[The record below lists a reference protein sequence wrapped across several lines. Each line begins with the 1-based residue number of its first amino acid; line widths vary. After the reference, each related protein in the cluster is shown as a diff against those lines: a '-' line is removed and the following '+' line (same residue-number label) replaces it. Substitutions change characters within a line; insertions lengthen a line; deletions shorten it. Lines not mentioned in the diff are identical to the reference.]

1 MKRIFIAFAVLT
13 VLASCE
19 KFLEEEQVTELS
31 YGYYETEQ
39 GCEALVN
46 ACYESLRLK
55 PGNEWSYGMFNYGTD
70 EYMKG
75 FEWTQPYAQPE
86 YNDYTPDLDA
96 ENKGDSFVADVG
108 DLWAITYNGIDRCNV
123 AVEKIK
129 LVKDGIGVMKDQEG
143 KDTRT
148 AEVRFIRAYHYFI
161 LVQQFGAIPLT
172 LEPSSGLEYE
182 WPRIAIKEIYDV
194 ILDDLEWAYDHIP
207 ETQNQIGRVTR
218 DAVRHY
224 WAKVLLTRASY
235 VPDPADNERDY
246 DRGGDPTADLQK
258 AAELIEEIHA
268 GTRHSL
274 VSDYSELWSEDYA
287 TRYGQNDVDNDEII
301 FSIQYNDVDGLN
313 GSNASPYK
321 NQLHEFWFN
330 QYDVDVGM
338 ARNIEYG
345 RPFRRLFLTD
355 YAIDIHDR
363 LNDSRLRKSLL
374 EVYYCTETRES
385 AIPTWTAE
393 ELAYAFNDV
402 AADSSWA
409 MRYGDTV
416 RVGDMKFST
425 ATEIL
430 DEPGYLNVGDTALV
444 FLLNDENTTLTDR
457 QMIAAGYKIY
467 ARYYWSTNADGS
479 LNELVTFD
487 RDDDLL
493 EITDQFVTGSSDIQT
508 STWNRNKSPSLIKY
522 WDRTKPGG
530 YNAHWGT
537 RDVFLAR
544 LAESYLI
551 AGEAYGRLGNYGK
564 AVEFINYVRKRAAY
578 KDGEEKPSF
587 WQKFDGGSPAEATS
601 STENN
606 MLIDAS
612 YWDDNSHDAAELYPP
627 GVDTKEERFI
637 HFMLNE
643 RCREMLGEMVRWED
657 LVRTNTLVERATE
670 FNDDTHNAGT
680 IRKFHRLRP
689 IPQIH
694 LDAIKIDG
702 KYLTP
707 AQKQE
712 YQNEGYY

>member
-1 MKRIFIAFAVLT
+1 MITL
-13 VLASCE
+13 LASCE
-19 KFLEEEQVTELS
+19 EWLKEEQVATLS

-55 PGNEWSYGMFNYGTD
+55 PGNEWSYGMFNYGVD

-75 FEWTQPYAQPE
+75 YEWTQPYAMPE

-96 ENKGDSFVADVG
+96 ESKGNSFVADVG

-123 AVEKIK
+123 AVEKIA
-129 LVKDGIGVMKDQEG
+129 LVDDGIGMLKDQEG
-143 KDTRT
+143 KDIRT
-148 AEVRFIRAYHYFI
+148 AEVRFIRAYHYFV

-172 LEPSSGLEYE
+172 LEASSGLEYE
-182 WPRIAIKEIYDV
+182 WPRTPISEVYDAIV
-194 ILDDLEWAYDHIP
+194 ADLEWAYGHIP
-207 ETQNQIGRVTR
+207 ETQDQFGRVTR

-235 VPDPADNERDY
+235 VPDAADNPRDY
-246 DRGGDPTADLQK
+246 DRGGNPQADLQK
-258 AAELIEEIHA
+258 AAELIQEIHD
-268 GTRHSL
+268 GGRHSL
-274 VSDYSELWSEDYA
+274 VPDYTELFEE
-287 TRYGQNDVDNDEII
+287 GNEINDEIL

-313 GSNASPYK
+313 HSDGSPYK

-355 YAIDIHDR
+355 FAIDIHDR

-374 EVYYCTETRES
+374 EVYYCTETNTS
-385 AIPTWTAE
+385 NIPTWTDE
-393 ELAYAFNDV
+393 ELLFAFDDV
-402 AADSSWA
+402 APDGSWA
-409 MRYGDTV
+409 IRQGDTI
-416 RVGDMKFST
+416 RPGDMKFT
-425 ATEIL
+425 PATDIAES
-430 DEPGYLNVGDTALV
+430 EYVVVGDTALV
-444 FLLNDENTTLTDR
+444 FLLNDETTTLTDR
-457 QMIAAGYKIY
+457 QMIAAGYTIY

-487 RDDDLL
+487 RSDHLL
-493 EITDQFVTGSSDIQT
+493 DASSQYVAGSSTIQT

-530 YNAHWGT
+530 FNSHWGT

-551 AGEAYGRLGNYGK
+551 GAEAYGRLGNYGK
-564 AVEFINYVRKRAAY
+564 AVEYINYVRQRAAY
-578 KDGEEKPSF
+578 KDGEDKGPF
-587 WQKFDGGSPAEATS
+587 WLLFDGGSAAEAT
-601 STENN
+601 TGTVDNL
-606 MLIDAS
+606 LIDAG
-612 YWDDNSHDAAELYPP
+612 YWDDNSHDEAEHYID

-637 HFMLNE
+637 HFILNE
-643 RCREMLGEMVRWED
+643 RCRELLGEMVRWED
-657 LVRTNTLVERATE
+657 LVRTGTLLERTLA
-670 FNDDTHNAGT
+670 FNDDTRNYGSLQ
-680 IRKFHRLRP
+680 KFHRIRP

-694 LDAIKIDG
+694 LDAIKVNG
-702 KYLTP
+702 RYLT
-707 AQKQE
+707 AAEKQE
-712 YQNEGYY
+712 YQNVGYH

>member
-1 MKRIFIAFAVLT
+1 MLKNKETMKKTIILFAL
-13 VLASCE
+13 LALVTSCE
-19 KFLEEEQVTELS
+19 KFLEEEQVATLS

-55 PGNEWSYGMFNYGTD
+55 AGNEWSYGMFNYGTD

-123 AVEKIK
+123 AVDKIAK
-129 LVKDGIGVMKDQEG
+129 VEDGIGMLKDQEG
-143 KDTRT
+143 KDIRT
-148 AEVRFIRAYHYFI
+148 AEVRFLRAYHYFV

-182 WPRIAIKEIYDV
+182 WPRIPISEVYDAIIA
-194 ILDDLEWAYDHIP
+194 DLEWSYEHIP
-207 ETQNQIGRVTR
+207 ETQSQFGRVNK
-218 DAVRHY
+218 DVVRHY

-235 VPDPADNERDY
+235 VPEPGDNPRDY

-258 AAELIEEIHA
+258 AATLIDEIRQ
-268 GTRHSL
+268 GGRHSL
-274 VSDYSELWSEDYA
+274 VPDYTELFRE
-287 TRYGQNDVDNDEII
+287 GNEINDEII

-330 QYDVDVGM
+330 QYDVDMGM

-355 YAIDIHDR
+355 YAINIHDR
-363 LNDSRLRKSLL
+363 LIDSRLRKSLL
-374 EVYYCTETRES
+374 EVYFSTQTNEDYIPKWTE
-385 AIPTWTAE
+385 E
-393 ELAYAFNDV
+393 ELLFAFDDV
-402 AADSSWA
+402 APDGSWA
-409 MRYGDTV
+409 IRYGDTV
-416 RVGDMKFST
+416 RAGEMKFAPAT
-425 ATEIL
+425 AIAES
-430 DEPGYLNVGDTALV
+430 EYVNVGDTALV
-444 FLLNDENTTLTDR
+444 FLVNDETTTLTDR
-457 QMIAAGYKIY
+457 QMVAAGYKIY
-467 ARYYWSTNADGS
+467 ARYYWTTHEDGS

-493 EITDQFVTGSSDIQT
+493 ETSDQFVAGSSTIVA

-522 WDRTKPGG
+522 WDRSKPGG
-530 YNAHWGT
+530 YNSHWGT

-551 AGEAYGRLGNYGK
+551 GAEAYGRLGDYNK
-564 AVEFINYVRKRAAY
+564 AAEYINLVRERAAY
-578 KDGEEKPSF
+578 KDGEDKGQY
-587 WQKFDGGSPAEATS
+587 WMQYDGGTPAMAT
-601 STENN
+601 TGTVEE
-606 MLIDAS
+606 MRIDAT
-612 YWDDNSHDAAELYPP
+612 YWDNAGNDDVEMYPE

-637 HFMLNE
+637 HFILNE
-643 RCREMLGEMVRWED
+643 RCRELLGEMVRWED
-657 LVRTNTLVERATE
+657 LVRTGTLVERAMK
-670 FNDDTHNAGT
+670 FNDDTRNSGT
-680 IRKFHRLRP
+680 LQMFHRIRP

-694 LDAIKIDG
+694 LDAIQVDG
-702 KYLTP
+702 RFLT
-707 AQKQE
+707 AAEKQE
-712 YQNEGYY
+712 YQNEGYH